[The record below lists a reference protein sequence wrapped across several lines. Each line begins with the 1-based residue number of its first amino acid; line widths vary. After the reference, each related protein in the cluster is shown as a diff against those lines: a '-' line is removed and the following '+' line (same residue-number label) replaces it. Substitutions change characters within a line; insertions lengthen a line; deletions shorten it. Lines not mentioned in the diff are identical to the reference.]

1 MMKIAL
7 VTQEYPPETARGGIG
22 SQTEIKAKGL
32 TALGH
37 QVFVISRSLDSK
49 RHERFNNGITVI
61 RVPGMEDKMP
71 DMTDSVQWVTNSLAM
86 ATEIHA
92 LHKRVYLDII
102 DFPEWA
108 AEGFIYLLNR
118 TEWNYIPSVI
128 QLHGPL
134 VMFAHTMGW
143 PEINSEFYRTGTH
156 MEAKCVQLADAVYSS
171 SECSARW
178 IRKHYNPPDKN
189 IPVIHL
195 GVDTALFAPQPV
207 SKNKYPT
214 IVFVGKFVANKGIHE
229 LVEASANISR
239 DFPGLKLR
247 MLGKVEEKTSNQLR
261 QKAIEFGAADM
272 LELPGQFER
281 KDLPLELSQ
290 AHVFAS
296 PSYYEGGPGFVYLE
310 AMACG
315 LPVVGCNGSGVDEI
329 VKSGE
334 NGLLVSPK
342 NVTELEQALRKIL
355 SDQKL
360 RSQMG
365 TKARDFVVREADS
378 QQCLKRL
385 EEFYFSVI
393 QTLRMNK
400 EAV

>member
-1 MMKIAL
+1 MKIAL

-22 SQTEIKAKGL
+22 SQTEIKARGM
-32 TALGH
+32 TAFGH

-49 RHERFNNGITVI
+49 RHEQFNDGITVI
-61 RVPGMEDKMP
+61 RVPGLEGRIP
-71 DMTDSVQWVTNSLAM
+71 DMTESVQWVTNSLVM
-86 ATEIHA
+86 ATEIEA
-92 LHKRVYLDII
+92 LHKRVHLDII

-108 AEGFIYLLNR
+108 AEGFIYLLNK
-118 TEWNYIPSVI
+118 TEWNYIPTVI

-143 PEINSEFYRTGTH
+143 PEIDSEFYRTGTH

-178 IRKHYNPPDKN
+178 IRTHYNPPDKN
-189 IPVIHL
+189 IPVIHM
-195 GVDTALFAPQPV
+195 GVDTTLFAPQTVP
-207 SKNKYPT
+207 KNKHPT
-214 IVFVGKFVANKGIHE
+214 VVFVGKFVANKGIHE
-229 LVEASANISR
+229 LVEACGKLHSE
-239 DFPGLKLR
+239 FPDLKLR
-247 MLGKVEEKTSNQLR
+247 MLGKVEEKVKLQLR
-261 QKAIEFGAADM
+261 GKALFYNAGDM

-281 KDLPLELSQ
+281 KDLPVELSK
-290 AHVFAS
+290 AHVFAG

-315 LPVVGCNGSGVDEI
+315 LPVVGCSGSGVEEI

-334 NGLLVSPK
+334 NGVLVSPK

-360 RSQMG
+360 RAQMG
-365 TKARDFVVREADS
+365 TKAREFVLREADS
-378 QQCLKRL
+378 RQCLKRL

-400 EAV
+400 EVL

>member
-1 MMKIAL
+1 MKIAL

-22 SQTEIKAKGL
+22 SQTEIKARGL
-32 TALGH
+32 TAFGH

-49 RHERFNNGITVI
+49 RHEQFNNGITVI
-61 RVPGMEDKMP
+61 RVPGLEGRIP
-71 DMTDSVQWVTNSLAM
+71 DMTESVQWVTNSLVM
-86 ATEIHA
+86 ATEIEA

-118 TEWNYIPSVI
+118 TEWNYIPTVI

-143 PEINSEFYRTGTH
+143 PEIDSEFYRTGTH

-178 IRKHYNPPDKN
+178 IRSHYHPKDKN

-195 GVDTALFAPQPV
+195 GVDSTLFAPQPV
-207 SKNKYPT
+207 PKNTHPT

-229 LVEASANISR
+229 LVEASAKISR

-247 MLGKVEEKTSNQLR
+247 MLGKVEEKLQLQLR
-261 QKAIEFGAADM
+261 GNALSHGAGNL
-272 LELPGQFER
+272 LELPGQFDR
-281 KDLPLELSQ
+281 AKLPEELSM

-315 LPVVGCNGSGVDEI
+315 LPVIGCSGSGVEEI
-329 VKSGE
+329 VKSGV

-342 NVTELEQALRKIL
+342 NVSELEEALRKIL
-355 SDQKL
+355 SDETL
-360 RSQMG
+360 RSRMG

-393 QTLRMNK
+393 QTLRMDK
-400 EAV
+400 EVI